1 MLKMIKLN
9 TLLPHIIGAGE
20 DLQYDITIDY
30 TIYNGDTSSEDQF
43 YIPGMKFL
51 RSLQRFYSQWS
62 YVVDDDTN
70 VSPDEEFYLCF
81 EEFCNYYVTPVYS
94 RVITA
99 ILSVYNPLENYDGFE
114 VEEIKAHTRGHQ
126 SGKVS
131 GESSAG
137 ASDLSHYETTYD
149 DGTTSDHLKYKDSS
163 AQNEPSTSE
172 TDYGVMIEGT
182 DGNIQ
187 LDNAHLQNAT
197 DGNNRRDLHEHGNM
211 GTKTTQSI
219 IKEEL
224 EIRTVNI
231 LQNLVKQFADQYLVM
246 VGGDDD

>member
-1 MLKMIKLN
+1 MLTMHKISKIV
-9 TLLPHIIGAGE
+9 HDIIIAGTDE
-20 DLQYDITIDY
+20 QYDISIRY
-30 TIYNGDTSSEDQF
+30 TLYDGDTSTTDH
-43 YIPGMKFL
+43 YIIDGLRFL
-51 RSLQRFYSQWS
+51 KALQRQYSQWS
-62 YVVDDDTN
+62 YVIDTDN
-70 VSPDEEFYLCF
+70 HLPPAEEFYLCF

-114 VEEIKAHTRGHQ
+114 IEEIKAHTRGHQ

-197 DGNNRRDLHEHGNM
+197 DGNNRRDLHQHGNM

-231 LQNLVKQFADQYLVM
+231 LQNLVKQFAKQYLMM